1 MKGSKLYIRI
11 INLLLIGII
20 LLYYNSTINTYAL
33 EEKNEKIQAE
43 LEAEKNYSFGLLA
56 GIQGVLGTEP
66 VSEAGND
73 SIYKDGTYTGDAKG
87 YGGNIKVQVVIAGGE
102 ITNIEVLSAKDEDEA
117 YYNTAIRIIDNM
129 LDKDPECGH
138 DIFCDLYIH
147 RNKECSHCSIETGG
161 EINVE
166 KENENN

>member
-129 LDKDPECGH
+129 LDKQTPNVDT
-138 DIFCDLYIH
+138 ISSATYT
-147 RNKECSHCSIETGG
+147 STG
-161 EINVE
+161 IKNAVIAAL
-166 KENENN
+166 KQAVK

>member
-20 LLYYNSTINTYAL
+20 LLYYNSTMNTYAL

-43 LEAEKNYSFGLLA
+43 LEAEKNYSSGLLA

-129 LDKDPECGH
+129 LDKQTPNVDT
-138 DIFCDLYIH
+138 ISSATYT
-147 RNKECSHCSIETGG
+147 STG
-161 EINVE
+161 IKNAVIAAL
-166 KENENN
+166 KQAVK

>member
-20 LLYYNSTINTYAL
+20 LLYYNSTMNTYAL

-43 LEAEKNYSFGLLA
+43 LEAEKNYSSGLLA

-73 SIYKDGTYTGDAKG
+73 SIYNDGTYTGDAKG

-102 ITNIEVLSAKDEDEA
+102 ITNIEVLLAKDEDEA

-129 LDKDPECGH
+129 LDKQTPNVDT
-138 DIFCDLYIH
+138 ISSATYT
-147 RNKECSHCSIETGG
+147 STG
-161 EINVE
+161 IKNAVIAAL
-166 KENENN
+166 KQAVK

>member
-43 LEAEKNYSFGLLA
+43 LEAEKNYSSGLLA

-73 SIYKDGTYTGDAKG
+73 SIYNDGTYTGDAKG

-117 YYNTAIRIIDNM
+117 YYNAAIRIIDNM
-129 LDKDPECGH
+129 LDKQTPNVDT
-138 DIFCDLYIH
+138 ISSATYT
-147 RNKECSHCSIETGG
+147 STG
-161 EINVE
+161 IKNAVIAAL
-166 KENENN
+166 KQAVK

>member
-20 LLYYNSTINTYAL
+20 LLYYNSTMNTYAL

-43 LEAEKNYSFGLLA
+43 LEAEKNYSSGLLA

-73 SIYKDGTYTGDAKG
+73 SIYNDGTYTGDAKG

-102 ITNIEVLSAKDEDEA
+102 ITNIEVLSAKDEDES

-129 LDKDPECGH
+129 LDKQTPNVDT
-138 DIFCDLYIH
+138 ISSATYT
-147 RNKECSHCSIETGG
+147 STG
-161 EINVE
+161 IKNAVIAAL
-166 KENENN
+166 KQAVK

>member
-43 LEAEKNYSFGLLA
+43 LEAEKNYSSGLLA

-129 LDKDPECGH
+129 LDRQTPNVDT
-138 DIFCDLYIH
+138 ISSATYT
-147 RNKECSHCSIETGG
+147 STG
-161 EINVE
+161 IKNAVIAAL
-166 KENENN
+166 KQAVK

>member
-20 LLYYNSTINTYAL
+20 LLYYNSTMNTYAL

-43 LEAEKNYSFGLLA
+43 LEVEKNYSSGLLA

-129 LDKDPECGH
+129 LDKQTPNVDT
-138 DIFCDLYIH
+138 ISSATYT
-147 RNKECSHCSIETGG
+147 STG
-161 EINVE
+161 IKNAVIAAL
-166 KENENN
+166 KQAVK

>member
-20 LLYYNSTINTYAL
+20 LLYYNSTMNTYAL

-43 LEAEKNYSFGLLA
+43 LEAEKNYSSGLLA
-56 GIQGVLGTEP
+56 GIQGVLGTRP

-73 SIYKDGTYTGDAKG
+73 SIYNDGTYTGDAKG

-129 LDKDPECGH
+129 LDKQTPNVDT
-138 DIFCDLYIH
+138 ISSATYT
-147 RNKECSHCSIETGG
+147 STG
-161 EINVE
+161 IKNAVIAAL
-166 KENENN
+166 KQAVK

>member
-11 INLLLIGII
+11 INLLLLGII
-20 LLYYNSTINTYAL
+20 LLYYNSTMNTYAL

-43 LEAEKNYSFGLLA
+43 LEAEKNYSSGLLA

-73 SIYKDGTYTGDAKG
+73 SIYNDGTYTGDAKG

-129 LDKDPECGH
+129 LDKQTPNVDT
-138 DIFCDLYIH
+138 ISSATYT
-147 RNKECSHCSIETGG
+147 STG
-161 EINVE
+161 IKNAVIAAL
-166 KENENN
+166 KQAVK

>member
-1 MKGSKLYIRI
+1 M
-11 INLLLIGII
+11 
-20 LLYYNSTINTYAL
+20 NTYAL

-43 LEAEKNYSFGLLA
+43 LEAEKNYSSGLLA

-87 YGGNIKVQVVIAGGE
+87 YGGNITVQVVIAGGE

-129 LDKDPECGH
+129 LDKQTPNVDT
-138 DIFCDLYIH
+138 ISSATYT
-147 RNKECSHCSIETGG
+147 STG
-161 EINVE
+161 IKNAVIAAL
-166 KENENN
+166 KQAVK

>member
-20 LLYYNSTINTYAL
+20 LLYYNSTMNTYAL

-43 LEAEKNYSFGLLA
+43 LEAEKNYSSGLLA

-129 LDKDPECGH
+129 LDKQSPNVDT
-138 DIFCDLYIH
+138 ISSATYT
-147 RNKECSHCSIETGG
+147 STG
-161 EINVE
+161 IKNAVIAAL
-166 KENENN
+166 KQAVK

>member
-20 LLYYNSTINTYAL
+20 LLYYNSTMNTYAL

-43 LEAEKNYSFGLLA
+43 LEAEKNYSSGLLA

-117 YYNTAIRIIDNM
+117 YYNTAIRIIYNM
-129 LDKDPECGH
+129 LDKQTPNVDT
-138 DIFCDLYIH
+138 ISSATYT
-147 RNKECSHCSIETGG
+147 STG
-161 EINVE
+161 IKNAVIAAL
-166 KENENN
+166 KQAVK

>member
-20 LLYYNSTINTYAL
+20 LLYYNSIMNTYAL

-43 LEAEKNYSFGLLA
+43 LEAEKNYSSGLLA

-73 SIYKDGTYTGDAKG
+73 SIYNDGTYTGDAKG

-129 LDKDPECGH
+129 LDKQTPNVDT
-138 DIFCDLYIH
+138 ISSATYT
-147 RNKECSHCSIETGG
+147 STG
-161 EINVE
+161 IKNAVIAAL
-166 KENENN
+166 KQAVK

>member
-1 MKGSKLYIRI
+1 MCIRDR
-11 INLLLIGII
+11 LLIGII
-20 LLYYNSTINTYAL
+20 LLYYNSTMNTYAL

-43 LEAEKNYSFGLLA
+43 LEAEKNYSSGLLA

-129 LDKDPECGH
+129 LDKQTPNVDT
-138 DIFCDLYIH
+138 ISSATYT
-147 RNKECSHCSIETGG
+147 STG
-161 EINVE
+161 IKNAVIAAL
-166 KENENN
+166 KQAVK

>member
-20 LLYYNSTINTYAL
+20 LLYYNSTMNNYAL

-43 LEAEKNYSFGLLA
+43 LEAEKNYSSGLLA

-73 SIYKDGTYTGDAKG
+73 SIYNDGTYTGDAKG

-129 LDKDPECGH
+129 LDKQTPNVDT
-138 DIFCDLYIH
+138 ISSATYT
-147 RNKECSHCSIETGG
+147 STG
-161 EINVE
+161 IKNAVIAAL
-166 KENENN
+166 KQAVK

>member
-20 LLYYNSTINTYAL
+20 LLYYNSTMNTYAL

-43 LEAEKNYSFGLLA
+43 LEAEKNYSSGLLA

-73 SIYKDGTYTGDAKG
+73 SIYKDGTYAGDAKG

-129 LDKDPECGH
+129 LDKQTPNVDT
-138 DIFCDLYIH
+138 ISSATYT
-147 RNKECSHCSIETGG
+147 STG
-161 EINVE
+161 IKNAVIAAL
-166 KENENN
+166 KQAVK

>member
-20 LLYYNSTINTYAL
+20 LLYYNSTMNTYAL

-43 LEAEKNYSFGLLA
+43 LEAEKNYSSGLLA

-73 SIYKDGTYTGDAKG
+73 CIYNDGTYTGDAKG

-129 LDKDPECGH
+129 LDKQTPNVDT
-138 DIFCDLYIH
+138 ISSATYT
-147 RNKECSHCSIETGG
+147 STG
-161 EINVE
+161 IKNAVIAAL
-166 KENENN
+166 KQAVK

>member
-20 LLYYNSTINTYAL
+20 LLYYNSTMNTYAL

-43 LEAEKNYSFGLLA
+43 LEAEINYSSGLLA

-129 LDKDPECGH
+129 LDKQTPNVDT
-138 DIFCDLYIH
+138 ISSATYT
-147 RNKECSHCSIETGG
+147 STG
-161 EINVE
+161 IKNAVIAAL
-166 KENENN
+166 KQAVK

>member
-1 MKGSKLYIRI
+1 M
-11 INLLLIGII
+11 
-20 LLYYNSTINTYAL
+20 
-33 EEKNEKIQAE
+33 
-43 LEAEKNYSFGLLA
+43 
-56 GIQGVLGTEP
+56 LGTEP

-129 LDKDPECGH
+129 LDKQTPNVDT
-138 DIFCDLYIH
+138 ISSATYT
-147 RNKECSHCSIETGG
+147 STG
-161 EINVE
+161 IKNAVIAAL
-166 KENENN
+166 KQAVK

>member
-43 LEAEKNYSFGLLA
+43 LEAEKNYSSGLLA

-102 ITNIEVLSAKDEDEA
+102 ITDIEVLSAKDEDEA

-129 LDKDPECGH
+129 LDKQTPNVDT
-138 DIFCDLYIH
+138 ISSATYT
-147 RNKECSHCSIETGG
+147 STG
-161 EINVE
+161 IKNAVIAAL
-166 KENENN
+166 KQAVK

>member
-20 LLYYNSTINTYAL
+20 LLYYNSTMNTYAL

-43 LEAEKNYSFGLLA
+43 LEAEKNYSSGLLA
-56 GIQGVLGTEP
+56 EIQGVLGTEP

-73 SIYKDGTYTGDAKG
+73 SIYNDGTYTGDAKG

-129 LDKDPECGH
+129 L
-138 DIFCDLYIH
+138 
-147 RNKECSHCSIETGG
+147 NKQTPNVDTISSATYTSTG
-161 EINVE
+161 IKNAVIAAL
-166 KENENN
+166 KQAVK

>member
-20 LLYYNSTINTYAL
+20 LLYYNSTMNTYAL

-43 LEAEKNYSFGLLA
+43 LEAEKNYSSGLLA

-73 SIYKDGTYTGDAKG
+73 SIYKDGTYMGDAKG

-129 LDKDPECGH
+129 LDKQTPNVDT
-138 DIFCDLYIH
+138 ISSATYT
-147 RNKECSHCSIETGG
+147 STG
-161 EINVE
+161 IKNAVIAAL
-166 KENENN
+166 KQAVK

>member
-20 LLYYNSTINTYAL
+20 LLYYNSTMNTYAL

-43 LEAEKNYSFGLLA
+43 LEAEKNYSSGLLA
-56 GIQGVLGTEP
+56 GIQRVLGTEP

-129 LDKDPECGH
+129 LDKQTPNVDT
-138 DIFCDLYIH
+138 ISSATYT
-147 RNKECSHCSIETGG
+147 STG
-161 EINVE
+161 IKNAVIAAL
-166 KENENN
+166 KQAVK

>member
-1 MKGSKLYIRI
+1 MRKSRRNWK
-11 INLLLIGII
+11 
-20 LLYYNSTINTYAL
+20 
-33 EEKNEKIQAE
+33 Q
-43 LEAEKNYSFGLLA
+43 KNYSSGLLA
-56 GIQGVLGTEP
+56 GIQRVLGTEP

-129 LDKDPECGH
+129 LDKQTPNVDT
-138 DIFCDLYIH
+138 ISSATYT
-147 RNKECSHCSIETGG
+147 STG
-161 EINVE
+161 IKNAVIAAL
-166 KENENN
+166 KQAVK

>member
-20 LLYYNSTINTYAL
+20 LLYYNSTMNTYAL

-43 LEAEKNYSFGLLA
+43 LEAEKNYSSGLLA

-87 YGGNIKVQVVIAGGE
+87 YGGNIKVQVVIAGGK

-129 LDKDPECGH
+129 LDKQTPNVDT
-138 DIFCDLYIH
+138 ISSATYT
-147 RNKECSHCSIETGG
+147 STG
-161 EINVE
+161 IKNAVIAAL
-166 KENENN
+166 KQAVK